1 MSESFIGNPA
11 NTSTGNRR
19 RRGGSKYPAPIKCKS
34 SHLQSNRLP
43 SSQLSRFT
51 EVADVY
57 RTVLGP
63 TTDETILAG
72 LQTVMDM
79 CLLPTQHYNSQSEYS
94 SETNY
99 SALSDERA
107 ALASYQAHY
116 DHKSVSSSNSRP
128 TKSTACMTEGRCHL
142 QCTSV

>member
-1 MSESFIGNPA
+1 MSESFIGNTPSA
-11 NTSTGNRR
+11 ATGNRR
-19 RRGGSKYPAPIKCKS
+19 RRGSPKCPAPLKCKS
-34 SHLQSNRLP
+34 SRLQSNHLP
-43 SSQLSRFT
+43 SSQLARLT

-79 CLLPTQHYNSQSEYS
+79 CLRPTQLSNSQSEYS

-107 ALASYQAHY
+107 ALAVCRIQFYA
-116 DHKSVSSSNSRP
+116 
-128 TKSTACMTEGRCHL
+128 
-142 QCTSV
+142 